1 MSRGRWFLWRRF
13 LRHDP
18 SEEAATA
25 IDMFRS
31 CLQSPNQSDNQSE
44 ADVRAAS
51 PSRKT
56 TPRALGIRRF
66 TRPSTPSATGLNKFE
81 GSMLRYYWPCGLRPE
96 SMPEFTTVAVSAAEI
111 PGTGWIW
118 CAWRYRRKSRRR
130 TYRPSSGI
138 KPLHTPD

>member
-1 MSRGRWFLWRRF
+1 MSRGHWFLWRRF

-31 CLQSPNQSDNQSE
+31 CLQSPNQSE
-44 ADVRAAS
+44 ADVRVAS

-66 TRPSTPSATGLNKFE
+66 TRPSSATGINSRVNVEVL
-81 GSMLRYYWPCGLRPE
+81 LALRPP
-96 SMPEFTTVAVSAAEI
+96 SPEHAWVHHRGSISGGNTQDWLDFGDVGDTGENAGAEHTAPV
-111 PGTGWIW
+111 PGSSRCT
-118 CAWRYRRKSRRR
+118 RRIDTR
-130 TYRPSSGI
+130 
-138 KPLHTPD
+138 KP